1 MFSKSKQN
9 KKASAFLTEISV
21 ITKQFT
27 TMIDNLNRKAEEAD
41 SIKKSTEEEI
51 AVLQQECN
59 DLQNVSDRA
68 RNLATKISDLFN

>member
-1 MFSKSKQN
+1 
-9 KKASAFLTEISV
+9 
-21 ITKQFT
+21 
-27 TMIDNLNRKAEEAD
+27 MIDNLNRKAEEAE

>member
-1 MFSKSKQN
+1 MFSKSNKI
-9 KKASAFLTEISV
+9 KKASAFLAEIGG
-21 ITKQFT
+21 ITKSFT
-27 TMIDNLNRKAEEAD
+27 TMIENLTKKAEEAEA
-41 SIKKSTEEEI
+41 IKKSTEEEI

>member
-1 MFSKSKQN
+1 MFSKQN
-9 KKASAFLTEISV
+9 KKASAFLTEISA

-51 AVLQQECN
+51 AVLQQEYN

>member
-1 MFSKSKQN
+1 MFSKSNKN

>member
-1 MFSKSKQN
+1 MFSKQN
-9 KKASAFLTEISV
+9 KKASAFLTEISA

-27 TMIDNLNRKAEEAD
+27 TMIDNLNCKAEEAD

>member
-1 MFSKSKQN
+1 MFSKQN
-9 KKASAFLTEISV
+9 KKASTFLTEISA